1 MSAHAEGSERVHLL
15 VPGAA
20 GGGWDTTARGVG
32 AALREAGLADVV
44 SFENMSGASGARAV
58 TSLVEGAA
66 QKRHVLMVSSTPI
79 VVRSLMPVFQQNWR
93 DLTPIAAVVGDYG
106 IVAVRSDSPFTTLEG
121 LLNAFR
127 EDPRR
132 LKIAGGS
139 NRGGMDHLIAGLML
153 QAAGLDP
160 RAARYVPYD
169 AGGRALLA
177 LLGGETPVMTA
188 TLGDALTTVRA
199 GRVRLLAL
207 AAPERSPDVPDVP
220 TFRELGYDVAF
231 VNWRGFFGPP
241 GLPADLR
248 DRHAQ
253 MLLALEPTAAWE
265 RVRAR
270 HGWVNNFIG
279 GEAFAE
285 YLVEQEAQTA
295 TLMRRLGFLESSSAA
310 GRL

>member
-1 MSAHAEGSERVHLL
+1 
-15 VPGAA
+15 
-20 GGGWDTTARGVG
+20 
-32 AALREAGLADVV
+32 
-44 SFENMSGASGARAV
+44 
-58 TSLVEGAA
+58 
-66 QKRHVLMVSSTPI
+66 
-79 VVRSLMPVFQQNWR
+79 MPVFQQNWR

-106 IVAVRSDSPFTTLEG
+106 IVAVRSDSPYRTLDA
-121 LLNAFR
+121 LLAAFR
-127 EDPRR
+127 ADPTG

-153 QAAGLDP
+153 QAAGLNP

-169 AGGRALLA
+169 AGGRAVLA

-199 GRVRLLAL
+199 GRVRVLAL
-207 AAPERSPDVPDVP
+207 AAPQRSADVPDVP
-220 TFRELGYDVAF
+220 TFKELGYDVEF

-241 GLPADLR
+241 GLPREQR

-253 MLLALEPTAAWE
+253 MLLDLQPTPAWE

-279 GEAFAE
+279 GDAFAE
-285 YLVEQEAQTA
+285 YLSEQEIATA
-295 TLMRRLGFLESSSAA
+295 ALMKRLGFLTSLSIVDGTSH
-310 GRL
+310 